1 MGDRLQPILARKRDH
16 IAARKVVRPR
26 ESFDLAAAPP
36 PRGFA
41 RALAAAR
48 GAQRPGLVAE
58 IKKASPSQG
67 VIRPAFDVAAIAA
80 AYAEGGA
87 TCLSVLTDEPFF
99 QGADRNVEIARQT
112 VALPILRKDFIL
124 DSYQVVETRAL
135 GADCLL
141 LIVAALEDPLL
152 ADLAAEASALGLDVL
167 VEVHDEAELER
178 ALALD
183 TPLIGVNNR
192 DLKTMAVDLETTLR
206 LLALLPPD
214 RLLIAESGIRSQADL
229 ARLHAAGVPAFLVGE
244 SLMREEDVAAATRAL
259 LGRA

>member
-1 MGDRLQPILARKRDH
+1 MGDRLQPILQRKRDH
-16 IAARKVVRPR
+16 VAARKAVRPR
-26 ESFDLAAAPP
+26 ESLDVAAAPA

-41 RALAAAR
+41 AALAAAR
-48 GAQRPGLVAE
+48 AAGRPGLVAE

-67 VIRPAFDVAAIAA
+67 LIRADFDVAAIAA

-99 QGADRNVEIARQT
+99 QGADRHVALARE
-112 VALPILRKDFIL
+112 AAPLPILRKDFIL
-124 DSYQVVETRAL
+124 DSYQVAETRAL

-141 LIVAALEDPLL
+141 LIAAALDGALL
-152 ADLAAEASALGLDVL
+152 GELAAEARALGLDVL
-167 VEVHDEAELER
+167 VEVHDADELER

-192 DLKTMAVDLETTLR
+192 DLRTMAVDLETSIR
-206 LLALLPPD
+206 LAALVPAD
-214 RLLIAESGIRSQADL
+214 RLLIAESGIRGAADL

-244 SLMREEDVAAATRAL
+244 TLMRAPDITAATRAL
-259 LGRA
+259 LGTA